1 VLAALLAQTA
11 PAAPVVDDGLQDG
24 PWKLTNFSRG
34 YPEVAK
40 GWRRKRQ
47 KDDDLVILH

>member
-11 PAAPVVDDGLQDG
+11 PAVPVDDGLQDG
-24 PWKLTNFSRG
+24 PWKLTDFSRG

-40 GWRRKRQ
+40 GWKRKRQ
-47 KDDDLVILH
+47 KDDELVILP